1 MISNNSIYS
10 KEKNKFLKLISKNL
24 KRDSII
30 YGNKK
35 INYEDLISYIIQI
48 NNFLTKN
55 KLENKTIIIQL
66 KNRLHTFLFY
76 LAAIFSKTT
85 ICPLDPKLP
94 TSRVKNIKQIINAKK
109 IIKKI
114 NLNNKKNK
122 DIKKLNLKNHN
133 FLITFSS
140 GTSGKPK
147 GICHDANN
155 ILGISFSYSK
165 LVKFNKKTQILHCL
179 PEFYMA
185 GIVNNFFSCLCGSSK
200 IILVNSFNKNSIF
213 SIWSDIRKYKVNTIY
228 LIPSIYSMVTNF
240 SPNNAAVLVKKYK
253 IKFLST
259 SNNLYPNIRKTFYKK
274 FKTKILSCYGITEM
288 GGPLTNEL
296 NGSLE
301 TDSVG
306 KLIDGCNFK
315 IVRLNNKNILFFK
328 SKFLC
333 TSIIKDTKFE
343 KLKLDKKGFFN
354 SQDTGFLK
362 NKNLIITGREKD
374 ILKKGGE
381 FINLKDIENI
391 ILSWRMVRDVAA
403 ISIENELSDEKLHIF
418 IVLKTKLI
426 KREYLDE
433 LMKIIDTNMYKT
445 EKPDKIVFLRKM
457 PKTVSGKIVKRELKF
472 INAKNKIR
480 EIIL

>member
-200 IILVNSFNKNSIF
+200 IILVNSFIF
-213 SIWSDIRKYKVNTIY
+213 
-228 LIPSIYSMVTNF
+228 
-240 SPNNAAVLVKKYK
+240 
-253 IKFLST
+253 
-259 SNNLYPNIRKTFYKK
+259 
-274 FKTKILSCYGITEM
+274 
-288 GGPLTNEL
+288 
-296 NGSLE
+296 
-301 TDSVG
+301 
-306 KLIDGCNFK
+306 
-315 IVRLNNKNILFFK
+315 
-328 SKFLC
+328 
-333 TSIIKDTKFE
+333 
-343 KLKLDKKGFFN
+343 
-354 SQDTGFLK
+354 
-362 NKNLIITGREKD
+362 
-374 ILKKGGE
+374 
-381 FINLKDIENI
+381 
-391 ILSWRMVRDVAA
+391 
-403 ISIENELSDEKLHIF
+403 
-418 IVLKTKLI
+418 
-426 KREYLDE
+426 
-433 LMKIIDTNMYKT
+433 
-445 EKPDKIVFLRKM
+445 
-457 PKTVSGKIVKRELKF
+457 
-472 INAKNKIR
+472 
-480 EIIL
+480 